1 MRWVRIRR
9 AGIPGEDREMF
20 ERFGAAIV
28 SAALYGGFV
37 GPMTTEPLK
46 SLYSKSQS
54 RDAAA
59 EWLTE
64 QYDRAERRETWSITM
79 EAAITVFVGVELI
92 FSILAFMSHKW

>member
-1 MRWVRIRR
+1 
-9 AGIPGEDREMF
+9 MF

-28 SAALYGGFV
+28 TAALYGGFP
-37 GPMTTEPLK
+37 GPVTTEPLK
-46 SLYSKSQS
+46 TLYN
-54 RDAAA
+54 RPGCREAAA

-92 FSILAFMSHKW
+92 ISVFGFVSRKG